1 MNARAEQVAN
11 EVQRELSELIRNEMR
26 DPRVGYVTITRVDIS
41 DDLSLAR
48 VFVSELSTEERT
60 SGESVE
66 ALRKAAGFLRR
77 ELGKRLRLRLTPEL
91 RFESDRSIEEGLR
104 MTQLLDEIAR
114 KDEKHDDDESDD
126 GRT

>member
-11 EVQRELSELIRNEMR
+11 EVQRELADLIRNEMR

-48 VFVSELSTEERT
+48 VFVSELSTEAGK
-60 SGESVE
+60 SGDSVE

-77 ELGKRLRLRLTPEL
+77 ELGKRVRLRLTPEL
-91 RFESDRSIEEGLR
+91 RFEADRSIEEGLR

-114 KDEKHDDDESDD
+114 KDTKRDDDESDD

>member
-11 EVQRELSELIRNEMR
+11 EVQRELADLIRNEMR

-48 VFVSELSTEERT
+48 VFVSELSTEA
-60 SGESVE
+60 GKNGDSVE

-77 ELGKRLRLRLTPEL
+77 ELGKRVRLRLTPEL
-91 RFESDRSIEEGLR
+91 RFEADRSIEEGLR

-114 KDEKHDDDESDD
+114 KDTKRDDDESDD